1 MFSSKNLRAAI
12 FLASAT
18 LLSSSPLHAAI
29 KTKPVAPS
37 VKSRHVSASV
47 KATSKSVAH
56 KETSRKEVTKDVAQ
70 KTVAHK
76 SSASASRHSRK
87 GTSLKTVV
95 ASKPKFHGQ
104 QSIDS
109 ARTAEIQ
116 QALIRERY
124 LDGEPTGEWDQ
135 ATRNALTRFQADHH
149 WQTKIV
155 PDARALIQL
164 GLGPS
169 QQNLLNPES
178 AAISPAFRAASDIS
192 AAGGSN

>member
-1 MFSSKNLRAAI
+1 MFSFKNLRAAI
-12 FLASAT
+12 FMASAT
-18 LLSSSPLHAAI
+18 LLSISPLHAAI

-37 VKSRHVSASV
+37 VKSRHTAAPAKV
-47 KATSKSVAH
+47 TSKSVSH
-56 KETSRKEVTKDVAQ
+56 KDAAIP
-70 KTVAHK
+70 VAHK

-87 GTSLKTVV
+87 GSLKVV
-95 ASKPKFHGQ
+95 AAAKPKSHGQ
-104 QSIDS
+104 QAIDA

-116 QALIRERY
+116 EALIRERY

-135 ATRNALTRFQADHH
+135 ATRNALTRFQGDHH

-155 PDARALIQL
+155 PDARALIKL
-164 GLGPS
+164 GLGPT

-178 AAISPAFRAASDIS
+178 AAISPSYRSVAGIS